1 MLYKGVNTL
10 KKVSSKREYEVGENE
25 TIDQCLN
32 RIKEDGF
39 IPIKRI
45 EKPIFKE
52 EIVNGQEEIVPAG
65 RVIVFQAKQ
74 P

>member
-1 MLYKGVNTL
+1 M

-32 RIKEDGF
+32 RIKADGF

-52 EIVNGQEEIVPAG
+52 EIVNGQEIIIPAG
-65 RVIVFQAKQ
+65 RVIVFEVKKL
-74 P
+74 

>member
-1 MLYKGVNTL
+1 MN
-10 KKVSSKREYEVGENE
+10 SKREYEVGENE

-39 IPIKRI
+39 IPIKRT

-52 EIVNGQEEIVPAG
+52 EIINGQETIIPAG
-65 RVIVFQAKQ
+65 RVIVFEAKQ
-74 P
+74 L

>member
-1 MLYKGVNTL
+1 M